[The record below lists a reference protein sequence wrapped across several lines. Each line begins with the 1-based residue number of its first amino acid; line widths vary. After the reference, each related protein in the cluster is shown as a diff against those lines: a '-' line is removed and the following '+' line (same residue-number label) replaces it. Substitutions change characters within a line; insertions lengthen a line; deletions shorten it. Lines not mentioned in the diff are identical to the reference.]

1 MKKKLAVLLLAAMV
15 MSLSACNQQQE
26 SKQEEV
32 QTPSTSQTDVSSEA
46 EPSKTESSEAVQPAN
61 NAESAQDR
69 ETVYQVALLQSLTQ
83 GYYDGIIKVSEL
95 KKHGDT
101 GIGTF
106 EGVNGEMI
114 VIDGKV
120 YQALGDGTVKEADEN
135 ETVPFSNVSFFDSD
149 VSVDLKDIN
158 DMASFKAELDKTV
171 NEKGK
176 NMFYLVKVSGTFDKM
191 FVRSE
196 IKQEKPYKSLDK
208 ALETDQREFNYEN
221 ITGTV
226 VGLYCP
232 DYMGGLNASGWHF
245 HFISDDRTKGG
256 HMLDL
261 SFASAKAELDI
272 TPSFDMK
279 LSDNSDFQ
287 SMELAKNVD
296 DAIKK
301 VETDTKA
308 SQGNALSLWTDS
320 APLKTQLTDYM
331 KEITDENSAS
341 FIPVENRIA
350 VFDMDGTLC
359 CETDPGYF
367 DHKLLYHRVM
377 EDPDYKN
384 KASAAEKETAKI
396 IEEYFKTGEYP
407 KGLDVK
413 HGTAVATAFKGMTPA
428 EFDAYV
434 KAYRDEPMK
443 SYEGM
448 TNGQAFYKPMLQVI
462 DLLQANDFTV
472 YIVSGTDRLITRGL
486 ADGIVNIP
494 LSQMIGSDESLVA
507 SGQGD
512 TNGLDY
518 TFTQSD
524 KLVTGGDFLI
534 KNLKM
539 NKVTVI
545 EQEIGVQPVLSF
557 GNSSGDGAMANFTI
571 TNNKYKSA
579 AFMLCCDD
587 TERENGNVE
596 KAEKMRKSCEENGWT
611 AVSMKND
618 WTTIYGDDVTYKGK
632 AEW

>member
-1 MKKKLAVLLLAAMV
+1 MKKKLAILLLAAMV
-15 MSLSACNQQQE
+15 MSFTACNQQKDNKPEESKSSQTTASSETAE
-26 SKQEEV
+26 SKQEESK
-32 QTPSTSQTDVSSEA
+32 PASSSE
-46 EPSKTESSEAVQPAN
+46 T
-61 NAESAQDR
+61 AQDR

-95 KKHGDT
+95 KQHGDT

-120 YQALGDGTVKEADEN
+120 YQALGDGTVKEADDN

-149 VSVDLKDIN
+149 ISVDLKDIN
-158 DMASFKAELDKTV
+158 DMASFKAEFDKTV

-191 FVRSE
+191 LVRSE
-196 IKQEKPYKSLDK
+196 LKQEKPYKSLDK
-208 ALETDQREFNYEN
+208 ALETDQREFTYEN
-221 ITGTV
+221 VTGTV

-232 DYMGGLNASGWHF
+232 DYMGGLNAAGWHF

-261 SFASAKAELDI
+261 SFKSAKAELDI
-272 TPSFDMK
+272 TPSFDMT
-279 LSDNSDFQ
+279 LSDNSEFQ

-296 DAIKK
+296 NAIKK

-308 SQGNALSLWTDS
+308 SLGNALSLWTDS
-320 APLKTQLTDYM
+320 APLKTQLTEYIN
-331 KEITDENSAS
+331 EITDEKSES

-377 EDPDYKN
+377 EDPDYKG
-384 KASAAEKETAKI
+384 KASAEEKETAKI
-396 IEEYFKTGEYP
+396 IEGYFKTGEYP

-413 HGTAVATAFKGMTPA
+413 HGTAVATAFKGMTPE

-434 KAYRDEPMK
+434 KAYRDQPMD
-443 SYEGM
+443 SYTGM
-448 TNGQAFYKPMLQVI
+448 TNGQAFYKPMLEVVDYLI
-462 DLLQANDFTV
+462 ANDFKV

-494 LSQMIGSDESLVA
+494 VSQMIGSDESLVA
-507 SGQGD
+507 SGQGESD
-512 TNGLDY
+512 GLDY
-518 TFTQSD
+518 TFTQND

-534 KNLKM
+534 KNLKT

-545 EQEIGVQPVLSF
+545 QQEIGVQPVLSF
-557 GNSSGDGAMANFTI
+557 GNSSGDASMANFTI

-587 TERENGNVE
+587 TDRENGNVE

-618 WTTIYGDDVTYKGK
+618 WTTIYGEGVTYNGK
-632 AEW
+632 AE